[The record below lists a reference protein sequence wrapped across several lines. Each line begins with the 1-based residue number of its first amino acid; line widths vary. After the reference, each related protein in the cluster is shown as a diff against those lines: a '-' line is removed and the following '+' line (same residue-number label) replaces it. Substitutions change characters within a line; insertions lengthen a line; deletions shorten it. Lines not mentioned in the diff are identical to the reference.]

1 MFNYDLS
8 LRVTSSGSFLLPIS
22 PFHTLSQSLTS
33 IFVKVQQL
41 YLSKI
46 KFILSLTHPQGIT
59 ALSLDVSTLSSSLSL
74 LLQLVSLVNLLLF
87 RDDGDVG
94 VNQIGL
100 QKD

>member
-22 PFHTLSQSLTS
+22 PFGCKYTVFL
-33 IFVKVQQL
+33 
-41 YLSKI
+41 
-46 KFILSLTHPQGIT
+46 
-59 ALSLDVSTLSSSLSL
+59 SLSL

>member
-46 KFILSLTHPQGIT
+46 KFILSLTHTQGIT

-74 LLQLVSLVNLLLF
+74 SYCNEYLLLTCSYF
-87 RDDGDVG
+87 VMM
-94 VNQIGL
+94 VMWA
-100 QKD
+100 